1 MTSHNTSSLIS
12 HSKPGDHHLPRPV
25 AFEVNDENGDY
36 NFNVGQLPV
45 WAKKQIGGNQSS
57 ASSQQSTPVPPGLPN
72 SFSFCNFLEKII
84 LIDWFRIHDISWEIK
99 KFLLC
104 LLLCSS
110 SYLFQSK
117 TTYTK
122 ESKILKFWP
131 HLCPA
136 SALVEFC
143 GCQSTSSGH
152 QKSAST

>member
-72 SFSFCNFLEKII
+72 SFSFCNFLQKII
-84 LIDWFRIHDISWEIK
+84 FIHWFRILEISWEIK
-99 KFLLC
+99 KFLFLFH
-104 LLLCSS
+104 
-110 SYLFQSK
+110 LFQSE
-117 TTYTK
+117 TTYVLHQK
-122 ESKILKFWP
+122 SEILKFWP